1 MKNKLRELRNRQGIS
16 QAALAEAV
24 GTTRRTIY
32 AFEVEN
38 KDVHISLAHKLAAY
52 LGCGIDDLYDY
63 SDGRH
68 TTATKA
74 VWFANVVRHVA
85 EEMDISF
92 RDATKLLERSGLAQR
107 IISGYNTWHTQGY
120 EYMAETLSEILTE
133 QGSVA

>member
-38 KDVHISLAHKLAAY
+38 KDVHVSLAHKLAAY
-52 LGCGIDDLYDY
+52 FGCGIDDLYEHM
-63 SDGRH
+63 DGTH

-74 VWFANVVRHVA
+74 VWFANVVRYVA

-92 RDATKLLERSGLAQR
+92 REATKLLERSGLAQR

-120 EYMAETLSEILTE
+120 EYMAETLSEILSE
-133 QGSVA
+133 QGSI